1 MFQATKK
8 LIVAAALSAAAL
20 LPLASQAQAQQ
31 GVSVGALRCDVAGSV
46 SFIFGSTRDISC
58 TYEKPSNQGIEH
70 YTGVI
75 RQYGID
81 IGYLKSGV
89 IVWGVVAPTND
100 VGKGALAGDY
110 GGINGTLA
118 AGYGV
123 GRQCADRRL
132 QGFDRAAA
140 SQRRRRQGDQ
150 YRGGRRG
157 PHLEGCA
164 VIRLRA

>member
-1 MFQATKK
+1 MFQASKK
-8 LIVAAALSAAAL
+8 LIAAVALSAAAL

-89 IVWGVVAPTND
+89 IVWGVVAPPND
-100 VGKGALAGDY
+100 VGKGALAALR
-110 GGINGTLA
+110 GTGNLA

-123 GRQCADRRL
+123 GANALIGGYKDSIAL
-132 QGFDRAAA
+132 QPLSVEGVKGINIAAA
-140 SQRRRRQGDQ
+140 VVGLTLKAA
-150 YRGGRRG
+150 
-157 PHLEGCA
+157 P
-164 VIRLRA
+164 

>member
-1 MFQATKK
+1 MFQASKK

-20 LPLASQAQAQQ
+20 LPLASHAQAQQ

-123 GRQCADRRL
+123 GANALIGGYKDSIAL
-132 QGFDRAAA
+132 QPLSVEGVKGINIAAA
-140 SQRRRRQGDQ
+140 VVGLTLKAA
-150 YRGGRRG
+150 
-157 PHLEGCA
+157 P
-164 VIRLRA
+164 

>member
-1 MFQATKK
+1 MFQVSKK
-8 LIVAAALSAAAL
+8 MIAAAAVSAAVL
-20 LPLASQAQAQQ
+20 LPLAPQVQAQQNQ
-31 GVSVGALRCDVAGSV
+31 GVSVGALRCDVAGSI

-58 TYEKPSNQGIEH
+58 EYEKPGNQGIEH
-70 YTGVI
+70 YTGEI

-123 GRQCADRRL
+123 GANALIGGYKNSIAL
-132 QGFDRAAA
+132 QPLSVEGVKGINIAAA
-140 SQRRRRQGDQ
+140 VVGLTLKAA
-150 YRGGRRG
+150 
-157 PHLEGCA
+157 P
-164 VIRLRA
+164 